1 MRLAFLFAETA
12 QPTAADV
19 VRAIAP
25 ERVMHLIDQTKRA
38 PQVSPIADGALET
51 EEIAHRERVGPKVA
65 TRRPVAGE
73 PRAIGE
79 ASHQS
84 LRGADVAH
92 QAVFRSGAPGCNR
105 ICTETLRLTCV
116 VAVGSSCKFR
126 PCTLATWIPP
136 RPYERGVDGRG
147 EGFRGQRSR
156 SRVRQCTGAKAHRR
170 RSRRDA
176 AGLGSA
182 HAGYRR
188 PRVEALLR
196 RPSEEL
202 AARQV
207 PAEGSQEA
215 DGARRADASEIRGE
229 SRQVHRGAGQAD
241 DGGDRGGRPREVQPG
256 IREVRGTGQRL
267 PRALRQAL
275 SALEGAVAAAAGFGP
290 DASAEATEVGSTAP
304 RKGIMLSLPVA
315 GSL

>member
-84 LRGADVAH
+84 LRGADGAH

-105 ICTETLRLTCV
+105 ICPETLRLTC
-116 VAVGSSCKFR
+116 GIGDSPRKFS
-126 PCTLATWIPP
+126 LS
-136 RPYERGVDGRG
+136 V
-147 EGFRGQRSR
+147 
-156 SRVRQCTGAKAHRR
+156 
-170 RSRRDA
+170 
-176 AGLGSA
+176 
-182 HAGYRR
+182 
-188 PRVEALLR
+188 LR
-196 RPSEEL
+196 RMARL
-202 AARQV
+202 IGYATAAW
-207 PAEGSQEA
+207 SQW
-215 DGARRADASEIRGE
+215 
-229 SRQVHRGAGQAD
+229 
-241 DGGDRGGRPREVQPG
+241 GRLVN
-256 IREVRGTGQRL
+256 
-267 PRALRQAL
+267 
-275 SALEGAVAAAAGFGP
+275 SA
-290 DASAEATEVGSTAP
+290 
-304 RKGIMLSLPVA
+304 
-315 GSL
+315 